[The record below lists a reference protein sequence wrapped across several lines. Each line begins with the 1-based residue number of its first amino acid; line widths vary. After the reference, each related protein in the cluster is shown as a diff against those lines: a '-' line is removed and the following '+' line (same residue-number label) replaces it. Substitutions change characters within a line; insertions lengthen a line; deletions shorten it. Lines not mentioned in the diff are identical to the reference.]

1 MSHSKRNTSRAVF
14 TSHEREMARSAWT
27 SNSARLS
34 RDSFLPFASCR
45 LCLLPAR
52 SPVSCP
58 HGDIFCR
65 ECALS
70 NILTQKKEIKRAEK
84 NKEKE
89 EKDAEEDRMRED
101 AEARERAVK
110 EFEKVQ
116 MGLEAKGGG
125 KIVGREGGKIMVEE
139 DVVGKRGEKR
149 KFELDEDELL
159 RIAQDERTKARKAL
173 DDEKASKTTLPSF
186 WVPSVTPSSNT
197 SNTLHTIIKKTKQ
210 SPVCPASPHDSPHP
224 YSLHTLITV
233 QFTEDTNSTTSSSSN
248 PSCTSGAKTPQ
259 RICPS
264 CSKPLT
270 NTSKAMLAKP
280 CGHVVCKSCVSKFM
294 TPSAVQD
301 PHAPEV
307 DQSRVL
313 CYVCE
318 ADLTELKGK
327 EKGGK
332 EKDGKEKEKEKIK
345 PGLVEIKSEG
355 TGFASVG
362 GNRVEK
368 TGVNFQC

>member
-14 TSHEREMARSAWT
+14 TSHERELAKSAWT
-27 SNSARLS
+27 SSSARLS

-45 LCLLPAR
+45 LCLLAAR
-52 SPVSCP
+52 TPVSCG

-70 NILTQKKEIKRAEK
+70 NILAQKKEIKRLEK
-84 NKEKE
+84 NKERDDQDKN
-89 EKDAEEDRMRED
+89 EDRMREED
-101 AEARERAVK
+101 EARERAVA

-116 MGLEAKGGG
+116 MGLEGKTGGKGG
-125 KIVGREGGKIMVEE
+125 KIVGREGGKIMVEQE
-139 DVVGKRGEKR
+139 VNGEGGKRGEKR

-159 RIAQDERTKARKAL
+159 RIAQDERSKARRAI

-197 SNTLHTIIKKTKQ
+197 NTTLHNIVKKAKQ
-210 SPVCPASPHDSPHP
+210 SPVCPASQQDKPHN

-233 QFTEDTNSTTSSSSN
+233 AFTEETDSVT
-248 PSCTSGAKTPQ
+248 KKPQ

-264 CSKPLT
+264 CKKQLT
-270 NTSKAMLAKP
+270 NTSKAVLAKP
-280 CGHVVCKSCVSKFM
+280 CGHVLCKSCVTKFM
-294 TPSAVQD
+294 TPSGVHD
-301 PHAPEV
+301 PHAEAGT
-307 DQSRVL
+307 DQNAVA

-318 ADLTELKGK
+318 ADLTERNDVK
-327 EKGGK
+327 EKGKKG
-332 EKDGKEKEKEKIK
+332 DKEKIK

-355 TGFASVG
+355 TGFASAG
-362 GNRVEK
+362 GNKVVKED
-368 TGVNFQC
+368 VAFQC

>member
-89 EKDAEEDRMRED
+89 DRDAEEDRMRED

-139 DVVGKRGEKR
+139 EEVGVGKRGEKR
-149 KFELDEDELL
+149 KFELDEEELL
-159 RIAQDERTKARKAL
+159 RIAMEERTKARKAI

-197 SNTLHTIIKKTKQ
+197 SNTLHTITKKTKQ
-210 SPVCPASPHDSPHP
+210 SPICPASPHDSPHP

-233 QFTEDTNSTTSSSSN
+233 HFSEDTNPSTSSS
-248 PSCTSGAKTPQ
+248 Q

-270 NTSKAMLAKP
+270 NTSKAMLAKT
-280 CGHVVCKSCVSKFM
+280 CGHVVCKSCVTKFM
-294 TPSAVQD
+294 TPSKERD

-307 DQSRVL
+307 DSSRVL

-318 ADLTELKGK
+318 ADLTEGK
-327 EKGGK
+327 EGGGK
-332 EKDGKEKEKEKIK
+332 ERKEGKEGKIK

-368 TGVNFQC
+368 MGMNFQC